1 MKIFKPKELMGTA
14 VQLMVVALL
23 LPFIAILLGIIVQS
37 NPDVSGK
44 IVDSVINILPFSD
57 VITSVLMGVDLA
69 APMTT
74 AWDYCVAVFD
84 AVTGNMMLAMYVGM
98 WLHAFRI
105 IFKEII
111 PIPGL
116 PVFQTVCGLLFG
128 ALTLN
133 MVHDEVMV
141 PFILLFLMTLN
152 IVLTIIFVHK
162 KVWQKILDLA
172 VNLSF
177 QCFLTALT
185 SGYALVL
192 CMCWKGYFT
201 DVKTAIA
208 LVVITTLIWIVYF
221 LIQYILFIKK

>member
-1 MKIFKPKELMGTA
+1 MKMFKPKELMGTA

-23 LPFIAILLGIIVQS
+23 LPFIAILLGMIVQS

-57 VITSVLMGVDLA
+57 TIQNVLLGVNTA
-69 APMTT
+69 SPMTT
-74 AWDYCVAVFD
+74 VWGYLEAVYNSVAND
-84 AVTGNMMLAMYVGM
+84 MMLAMYVGM

-105 IFKEII
+105 IFKEVI

-133 MVHDEVMV
+133 MIHDEVMV
-141 PFILLFLMTLN
+141 PIILAFLMVLN

-185 SGYALVL
+185 SGYVLVL

-201 DVKTAIA
+201 DVKVAIV
-208 LVVITTLIWIVYF
+208 LVIITTLIWIVYF

>member
-1 MKIFKPKELMGTA
+1 MKMLKPKELMGTA

-23 LPFIAILLGIIVQS
+23 LPFIAILLGVIVQS
-37 NPDVSGK
+37 NPDVKGS
-44 IVDSVINILPFSD
+44 IVDSVMNMLPFADEISA
-57 VITSVLMGVDLA
+57 VLMGVDLA
-69 APMTT
+69 APMVT
-74 AWDYCVAVFD
+74 AWDYIVAVFNSVAD
-84 AVTGNMMLAMYVGM
+84 NMMLAMYVGM

-105 IFKEII
+105 IFKEIV

-133 MVHDEVMV
+133 MIHDEVLV
-141 PFILLFLMTLN
+141 PVILMFLFTLN
-152 IVLTIIFVHK
+152 IVLTIVFVRK
-162 KVWQKILDLA
+162 TVWQKVLDL
-172 VNLSF
+172 VLNLSF

-185 SGYALVL
+185 SGYTLVL

-201 DVKTAIA
+201 DVKTAII
-208 LVVITTLIWIVYF
+208 LVVITTLIWIIYF